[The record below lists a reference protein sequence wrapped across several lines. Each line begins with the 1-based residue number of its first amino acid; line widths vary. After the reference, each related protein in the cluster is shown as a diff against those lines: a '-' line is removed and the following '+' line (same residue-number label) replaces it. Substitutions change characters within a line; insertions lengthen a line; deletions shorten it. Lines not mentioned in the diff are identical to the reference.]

1 LQLAPFT
8 EPTNML
14 KWCMKPVLAE
24 NYLSKVYQSKWR
36 VQGRS
41 LFKFT
46 ESHRVQLLQFPARS
60 YSSGF

>member
-36 VQGRS
+36 VP
-41 LFKFT
+41 
-46 ESHRVQLLQFPARS
+46 LQVYRKP
-60 YSSGF
+60 